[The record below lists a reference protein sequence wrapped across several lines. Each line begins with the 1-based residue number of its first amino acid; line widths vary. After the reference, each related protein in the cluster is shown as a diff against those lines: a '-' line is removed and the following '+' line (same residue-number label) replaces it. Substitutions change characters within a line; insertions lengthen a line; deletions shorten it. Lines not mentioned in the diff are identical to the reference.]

1 MADLEVSF
9 DLTNATVET
18 EVTNRIEN
26 PAIIEDLDAINQTTS
41 EIAEREGEGEEKEEQ
56 KSDSI
61 DNQPHNARFQKQGQK
76 YVMISF
82 NLINWQFMNFTQKFP
97 DNTRIFTIKVETI
110 YELYHH

>member
-18 EVTNRIEN
+18 EVTNRNEN
-26 PAIIEDLDAINQTTS
+26 PAVIEVSNAINQTTTS

-110 YELYHH
+110 SQFY

>member
-26 PAIIEDLDAINQTTS
+26 PAIIEDSDAINQTNES
-41 EIAEREGEGEEKEEQ
+41 GIAEREGEEKEER

-110 YELYHH
+110 DEIY

>member
-9 DLTNATVET
+9 DLTNVTCET
-18 EVTNRIEN
+18 EITNRIGN
-26 PAIIEDLDAINQTTS
+26 PAIIEDSNAINQTTTS
-41 EIAEREGEGEEKEEQ
+41 EIVEREGEETEKL

-110 YELYHH
+110 SQLY

>member
-9 DLTNATVET
+9 DLTNATAET

-26 PAIIEDLDAINQTTS
+26 PAIIEDSDAINQTNES
-41 EIAEREGEGEEKEEQ
+41 EIAEREEKDEQ

-110 YELYHH
+110 SQLYYHL